1 MALVGMIF
9 DQSFGMKYFILSF
22 LVLITMCEKDDDQT
36 SCLNKASS
44 PDVACLEI
52 YEPVCGCDAVTYS
65 NTCYA
70 TVSGVLTWTKGEC
83 PD

>member
-9 DQSFGMKYFILSF
+9 EQNCVMKYFILSF

>member
-1 MALVGMIF
+1 
-9 DQSFGMKYFILSF
+9 MKYTILGF
-22 LVLITMCEKDDDQT
+22 LFLITMCEKDDDQS
-36 SCLNKASS
+36 SCLKEPS
-44 PDVACLEI
+44 PPEVACIEI

-70 TVSGVLTWTKGEC
+70 TASGVLTWTEGEC